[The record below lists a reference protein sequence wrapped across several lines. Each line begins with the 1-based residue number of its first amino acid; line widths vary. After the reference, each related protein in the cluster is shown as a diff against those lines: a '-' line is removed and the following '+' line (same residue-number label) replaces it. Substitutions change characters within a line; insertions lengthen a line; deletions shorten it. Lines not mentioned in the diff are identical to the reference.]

1 MRSLTLRAA
10 IGLPALSRGAVQFTE
25 AALPLPLA
33 DKAERSVQQL
43 WNFGEEGYGAV
54 GLHGAGSVESCEAWA
69 FKAQLV
75 RLRYSGLDSRASRR
89 NNVAIGS
96 SQFWQPGAAFVA
108 RLPGSTGPSVSWMQK
123 ALKIPVS
130 HVQFGAAGS
139 PLYVGSWTMWKPVL
153 STSPKP
159 AANAKS
165 SPRTQSSEKDLYARF
180 WKFRRMLSE
189 LRKRGSQVRLSLN
202 TICLPSGL
210 GPTKSVAPRHRSAG
224 TGSDPSLETHGTSI
238 LVSHLALSC

>member
-1 MRSLTLRAA
+1 MRSLTLAAA

-25 AALPLPLA
+25 AALPLSLA

-123 ALKIPVS
+123 ALKNPVS
-130 HVQFGAAGS
+130 RVQFGAAGS
-139 PLYVGSWTMWKPVL
+139 PMS
-153 STSPKP
+153 
-159 AANAKS
+159 
-165 SPRTQSSEKDLYARF
+165 DLGQC
-180 WKFRRMLSE
+180 
-189 LRKRGSQVRLSLN
+189 GSQCFRLRRNLQQMQSHHHE
-202 TICLPSGL
+202 PSRPKKIFMQDSGNSGGCFRNL
-210 GPTKSVAPRHRSAG
+210 GSEDRKLGCH
-224 TGSDPSLETHGTSI
+224 
-238 LVSHLALSC
+238 